1 MGEQK
6 FTWEPMPLSTTFGSI
21 ILLTTAPPP
30 PCHPHNLPCCHLLI
44 MGMEPPSTHS
54 AQLNMRASQ
63 GAPTLLTSGMR
74 PTPYVPLQ
82 PLLQSTLHH
91 FLPQVLK
98 SLQPDLVCSFIHL
111 TGTSVS
117 HYVPGFI
124 SPPCP
129 TIIQVRGEFSRE

>member
-1 MGEQK
+1 MSGGAEIYLGAYALEHYIWK
-6 FTWEPMPLSTTFGSI
+6 HYPSHHPH
-21 ILLTTAPPP
+21 P
-30 PCHPHNLPCCHLLI
+30 HPHNLPCCHLLI

-54 AQLNMRASQ
+54 AQLNLRASQ

-129 TIIQVRGEFSRE
+129 TGTR